1 MDFQEY
7 VNQAA
12 KIVATV
18 KTKPDFKE
26 NCKNSTMYKDLITSP
41 GFSCRYLRTDGC
53 VVVCMKDG
61 REYVFYNNK
70 PEDSDNPDEALGE
83 YFEALHPY
91 NAAFDDSIFV
101 SEVKSALK
109 SGTSI
114 EDVMKYMQ
122 DVVSAAQH
130 SIEQEKLAAEV
141 KNKQIKENY
150 RKSIDIFKA
159 VKEVLAKYNLD
170 AGCDIPDENNMT
182 YKSWL
187 IEAKFMKH
195 RDSYWNAGVE
205 ELNKEKFKIS
215 VIRDS
220 GGSVYI
226 GVEKP
231 RLRENIA
238 DDFSAISSCFM
249 LPTRDWEMFKDIA
262 AHYHGQFC
270 LTKYVLRPRQ
280 DWREDRLAD
289 AAALDEMLKTIFD
302 FGKALEKLEDE
313 FQEYINDSQKIVD
326 EIRHD
331 MERLNNKLDCMRD
344 RCRAM
349 IQEKFLQKAKIIT
362 ESMVTSVLENS
373 TY

>member
-1 MDFQEY
+1 MDFKEY
-7 VNQAA
+7 VYQAA
-12 KIVATV
+12 KIAEAA
-18 KTKPDFKE
+18 KTKQDLKE
-26 NCKNSTMYKDLITSP
+26 RQKNSTMYKDLITSP
-41 GFSCRYLRTDGC
+41 DFSCRLLRPDGC

-61 REYVFYNNK
+61 REYVFYNK

-83 YFEALHPY
+83 YMEAWNPPKHV
-91 NAAFDDSIFV
+91 FDDTVFIA
-101 SEVKSALK
+101 EVKSALK
-109 SGTSI
+109 NGTSI
-114 EDVMKYMQ
+114 EDVTKFMQ
-122 DVVSAAQH
+122 DIVSAAQH
-130 SIEQEKLAAEV
+130 SIEQEKLAAEI

-170 AGCDIPDENNMT
+170 AGCDIPDENNMS
-182 YKSWL
+182 YKSWY

-195 RDSYWNAGVE
+195 RDNYWNAGVE
-205 ELNKEKFKIS
+205 ELNTEKFKINI
-215 VIRDS
+215 IRDS
-220 GGSVYI
+220 SGSVYI

-231 RLRENIA
+231 RLRENLP
-238 DDFSAISSCFM
+238 DDFSAISSFFM
-249 LPTRDWEMFKDIA
+249 LPTKDCEMFKTIA

-270 LTKYVLRPRQ
+270 LSKYVLRARH
-280 DWREDRLAD
+280 DWREVRLAD

-326 EIRHD
+326 DIWND
-331 MERLNNKLDCMRD
+331 MEMLNNKLNCMHD
-344 RCRAM
+344 HCRSM

-362 ESMVTSVLENS
+362 ESMTASVENA

>member
-1 MDFQEY
+1 MDLQEY

-12 KIVATV
+12 RIVSAV
-18 KTKPDFKE
+18 KTKQDLKE
-26 NCKNSTMYKDLITSP
+26 RRKNSTMYKDLITSP
-41 GFSCRYLRTDGC
+41 DFSCRLLRPDGC

-61 REYVFYNNK
+61 REYVFYNK
-70 PEDSDNPDEALGE
+70 SEDTDNPDEALGE
-83 YFEALHPY
+83 YMEAWNPPKHV
-91 NAAFDDSIFV
+91 FDDNVFIA
-101 SEVKSALK
+101 EVKSALK
-109 SGTSI
+109 NGTSI
-114 EDVMKYMQ
+114 EDVTKFMQ
-122 DVVSAAQH
+122 DIVSAAQH
-130 SIEQEKLAAEV
+130 RIEQEKLAAEI

-170 AGCDIPDENNMT
+170 AGCDIPDENNMSH
-182 YKSWL
+182 KSWY

-195 RDSYWNAGVE
+195 RDNYWNAGVE
-205 ELNKEKFKIS
+205 ELNKDKFKINI
-215 VIRDS
+215 IRDS

-231 RLRENIA
+231 RLRENLP
-238 DDFSAISSCFM
+238 DDFSAISSFFM
-249 LPTRDWEMFKDIA
+249 LPTKDCEMFKTIA

-270 LTKYVLRPRQ
+270 LTKHVLRARH
-280 DWREDRLAD
+280 DWREIRLAD

-326 EIRHD
+326 EIWND
-331 MERLNNKLDCMRD
+331 MEMLNNKLSCMHD
-344 RCRAM
+344 QCRAM
-349 IQEKFLQKAKIIT
+349 IQEKLLQKAKIIT
-362 ESMVTSVLENS
+362 ESMTASVEDA

>member
-1 MDFQEY
+1 MDLQEY

-12 KIVATV
+12 RIVSAV
-18 KTKPDFKE
+18 KTKQDLKE
-26 NCKNSTMYKDLITSP
+26 RWKNSIMYKDLITSP
-41 GFSCRYLRTDGC
+41 DFSCRLLRPDGC

-61 REYVFYNNK
+61 REYVFYNK
-70 PEDSDNPDEALGE
+70 PEDTDNPDEALGE
-83 YFEALHPY
+83 YMEACIPSKHV
-91 NAAFDDSIFV
+91 FDDNVFIA
-101 SEVKSALK
+101 EVKSALK
-109 SGTSI
+109 NGTSI
-114 EDVMKYMQ
+114 EDVTKFMQ
-122 DVVSAAQH
+122 DIVSAAQH
-130 SIEQEKLAAEV
+130 SIEQEKLAAEI

-170 AGCDIPDENNMT
+170 AGCDIPDENNMS
-182 YKSWL
+182 YKSWH

-195 RDSYWNAGVE
+195 RDQYWNAGAE
-205 ELNKEKFKIS
+205 ELNKDKFKINI
-215 VIRDS
+215 IRNS

-231 RLRENIA
+231 RLRENLS

-249 LPTRDWEMFKDIA
+249 LPTKDWEMFKSTA
-262 AHYHGQFC
+262 ANYYGQFC
-270 LTKYVLRPRQ
+270 LSKYMLRARH
-280 DWREDRLAD
+280 DWREIRLTD

-313 FQEYINDSQKIVD
+313 FNEYINDSQKIVD
-326 EIRHD
+326 EIWHD
-331 MERLNNKLDCMRD
+331 IERLNNKLDCMHD

-362 ESMVTSVLENS
+362 ESMTASVENA